1 MADENDFDHLSLLSV
16 ESVGDKLSAGLDFDR
31 KRHLLASMSTLSSV
45 SSVTLLGAGC
55 GSYVAEDSV
64 SCASMPGEA
73 FPQVYPH
80 PLSFLFTFF
89 GVYLRGFFF
98 WGGAGL
104 EFFLFADNNTLLARW
119 GVAKWIERP
128 LLMLEIRGS
137 NPGHSASKNT
147 TSLPRSLKAPRGAE
161 RTPGSLN

>member
-1 MADENDFDHLSLLSV
+1 MAENDFDHLSLLSV

-89 GVYLRGFFF
+89 GVYLGGFFF
-98 WGGAGL
+98 GGGGWVGV
-104 EFFLFADNNTLLARW
+104 FFYLLTITLC
-119 GVAKWIERP
+119 
-128 LLMLEIRGS
+128 
-137 NPGHSASKNT
+137 
-147 TSLPRSLKAPRGAE
+147 
-161 RTPGSLN
+161 

>member
-1 MADENDFDHLSLLSV
+1 MLNSYVEFSKTSNSVINLINRANVCRWLNILTSVKFSLCGWNTYFKVLNFPFQEMADENDFDHLSLLSV

-73 FPQVYPH
+73 FPQVYPL
-80 PLSFLFTFF
+80 PLSFLLTILW
-89 GVYLRGFFF
+89 VYEVFL
-98 WGGAGL
+98 L
-104 EFFLFADNNTLLARW
+104 EGT
-119 GVAKWIERP
+119 E
-128 LLMLEIRGS
+128 
-137 NPGHSASKNT
+137 
-147 TSLPRSLKAPRGAE
+147 
-161 RTPGSLN
+161 